1 MKYLLLLLLLAD
13 SVYLS
18 GQHVPVFRDFEQFEP
33 LLHRKNDTT
42 YVINFWAT
50 WCKPCVEEMPG
61 FLKLNEKFEGEKFRM
76 ILVSLDFESFLQTK
90 VIPFIR
96 KHHIKPDVVLLDAPD
111 QTKWIDRVN
120 KQWSGAIPIT
130 IIYNRDFYF
139 FREGT
144 ITFDELNDIITKNL
158 KQ

>member
-1 MKYLLLLLLLAD
+1 MLVLILL
-13 SVYLS
+13 SVNMISL
-18 GQHVPVFRDFEQFEP
+18 GQQVKVYSDFNDFEP
-33 LLHRKNDTT
+33 LLHKENDTT

-61 FLKLNEKFEGEKFRM
+61 FLELNKKYESRKFRM
-76 ILVSLDFESFLQTK
+76 ILVSLDFENYLQTK

-96 KHHIKPDVVLLDAPD
+96 EHKITADVVLLDAPG
-111 QTKWIDRVN
+111 QNKWIDRVN
-120 KQWSGAIPIT
+120 KSWSGAIPIT

-144 ITFDELNDIITKNL
+144 ITFEELNEIITKNL
-158 KQ
+158 QP